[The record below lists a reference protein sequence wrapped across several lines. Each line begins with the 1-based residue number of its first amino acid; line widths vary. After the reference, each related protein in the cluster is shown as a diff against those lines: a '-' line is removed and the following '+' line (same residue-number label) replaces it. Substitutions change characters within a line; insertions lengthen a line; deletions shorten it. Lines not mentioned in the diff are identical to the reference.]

1 MIRQLNPF
9 LTLALL
15 LAFLGPAAGDT
26 VYLKSGDK
34 LIGQVRRRQS
44 FLEVRTAAGIVKV
57 SDHMVDKIEWDSGK
71 VTQAEPTRTPL
82 AKTQPGPDAA
92 AAAQPNGA
100 RRVRFHSAMS
110 RKISLD
116 FDQTP
121 VLDAIDFLRDMS
133 GINII
138 VSPEATEAAAEAAIT
153 LKVADMDIKTA
164 LAWVLRLGR
173 LHSSIRAGAIYV
185 TDRPDPTLELRT
197 YDVRDLMFSL
207 RDNESQEFAMSGAG
221 GGGAGGGAGGG
232 LSGLGGGD
240 DEEEY
245 DMPQRAADLIKL
257 IINICEPTSWGYAFV
272 VGAGEDTIEFGD
284 FF

>member
-1 MIRQLNPF
+1 MIRQLSPF
-9 LTLALL
+9 LTVALV
-15 LAFLGPAAGDT
+15 LAFVGPAAGDT

-44 FLEVRTAAGIVKV
+44 FLEVRTDAGIVKV

-82 AKTQPGPDAA
+82 AQTQPKQEPA
-92 AAAQPNGA
+92 AAAQPDA
-100 RRVRFHSAMS
+100 AKRVRFQSTMS

-116 FDQTP
+116 FDKTP

-133 GINII
+133 GVNII
-138 VSPEATEAAAEAAIT
+138 VSPEAAEAAAEATIS

-164 LAWVLRLGR
+164 LEWVLRLGR

-207 RDNESQEFAMSGAG
+207 RDYASQEFTMSGA
-221 GGGAGGGAGGG
+221 GAGGGAGGG
-232 LSGLGGGD
+232 LSGLGGGGD

-245 DMPQRAADLIKL
+245 DMPQRAGDLIKL

-272 VGAGEDTIEFGD
+272 VGAGEEAVEFGD